1 MDQRLS
7 AVMVADEAEQT
18 QNSRRGVWIGIAVA
32 IVVVAAL
39 AAVSIVGGRGAAPQA
54 QGPDQDSSATAI
66 QQARLSA
73 ARRIP
78 GDPLAM
84 GRPDAPVVLVEWADF
99 QCPYCAAFTKDTLPT
114 LINQYVKTGKA
125 RLEWR
130 DFAFLGKESTSA
142 AIAARAAARQ
152 GKFWP
157 YHDQLYTE
165 QHPEN
170 SGAVTPAYLVDL
182 AKRLG
187 LDTNRFQSD
196 LADPALAKQ
205 VAGDESA
212 GSAVGVTGTPTVLVN
227 GQLISGAEELATYQ
241 RAIDAALAPPAKSK

>member
-1 MDQRLS
+1 MDQQFS
-7 AVMVADEAEQT
+7 AVTVADEAEQT
-18 QNSRRGVWIGIAVA
+18 QNSRRGVWIGIVVA

-39 AAVSIVGGRGAAPQA
+39 AAVSIVGGRGAQPQA
-54 QGPDQDSSATAI
+54 QGPDGDNATAI
-66 QQARLSA
+66 QQARMTA
-73 ARRIP
+73 AHRIP

-99 QCPYCAAFTKDTLPT
+99 QCPYCAAFTNDTLPK
-114 LINQYVKTGKA
+114 LIDQYVKTGKA

-157 YHDQLYTE
+157 YHDKLYTE

-170 SGAVTPAYLVDL
+170 SGALTPAYLVDL
-182 AKRLG
+182 ARRLG
-187 LDTNRFQSD
+187 LDTVRFQAD
-196 LADPALAKQ
+196 LADPALARQ
-205 VAGDESA
+205 VAGDERA

-227 GQLISGAEELATYQ
+227 GQLISGSEELGTYQ
-241 RAIDAALAPPAKSK
+241 RAIDAALANPAASK